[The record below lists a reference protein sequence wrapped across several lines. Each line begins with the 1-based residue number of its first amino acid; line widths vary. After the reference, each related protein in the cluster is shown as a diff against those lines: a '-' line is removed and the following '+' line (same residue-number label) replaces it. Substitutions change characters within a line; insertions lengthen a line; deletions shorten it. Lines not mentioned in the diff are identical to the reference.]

1 MLQHLSLTAF
11 HLRPGA
17 ESVPTEDEWLFLR
30 IDEGFGYWMGREC
43 GVDLPTGSALVLP
56 PAGQGFIRASQLCD
70 CRGRLFGLRV
80 DALSGVLTLNEVQ
93 VLSSPGMLPKNGAWT
108 FATDH
113 PVSTRFDSLVAGK
126 PNSVSFRVQ
135 LLAIVAE
142 LVDGIL
148 ANAPAL
154 PPASPVPSA
163 VDRFRQLIK
172 GVPESELLNLSPDEI
187 ARQCHC
193 SSRHLN
199 RLFHEE
205 FGVSMRSKL
214 TELRLR
220 KARDL
225 LRETDAKVIHVA
237 LDSGYRHLGLFN
249 SMFKRYIG
257 MTPTEWRRHVAK
269 TKSLPVFK
277 KSKRLFVGRA

>member
-1 MLQHLSLTAF
+1 MLQHLSLATF

-17 ESVPTEDEWLFLR
+17 ESVPVEDEWLFLR
-30 IDEGFGYWMGREC
+30 IEEGFGYWMGSEC
-43 GVDLPTGSALVLP
+43 GVDLPNGAALVVP
-56 PAGQGFIRASQLCD
+56 PAGRGFIRASQLCE

-93 VLSSPGMLPKNGAWT
+93 VLSSPIAQPKNGAWT
-108 FATDH
+108 FAPDH
-113 PVSTRFDSLVAGK
+113 PIASRFDPLVA
-126 PNSVSFRVQ
+126 NQTSTVSRRVQ

-142 LVDGIL
+142 LVDGIM
-148 ANAPAL
+148 ANAPAV
-154 PPASPVPSA
+154 PPAGAVPSA
-163 VDRFRQLIK
+163 LDRFRQLIK
-172 GVPESELLNLSPDEI
+172 EVPECELLNLSPDEI
-187 ARQCHC
+187 ARQCRC

-199 RLFHEE
+199 RLFHDE

-237 LDSGYRHLGLFN
+237 LESGYRHLGLFN

-257 MTPTEWRRHVAK
+257 MTPTEWRRQVAK
-269 TKSLPVFK
+269 TKSLPLFRKQK
-277 KSKRLFVGRA
+277 KLLMGRA